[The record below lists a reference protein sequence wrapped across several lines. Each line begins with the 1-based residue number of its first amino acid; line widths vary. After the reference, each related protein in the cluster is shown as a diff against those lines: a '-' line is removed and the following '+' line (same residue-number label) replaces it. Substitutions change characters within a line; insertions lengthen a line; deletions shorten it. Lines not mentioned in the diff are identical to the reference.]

1 MKSLRRE
8 ARVHDGGDLHTDRRV
23 LGDLAA
29 TARLVARLLQLRVR
43 HEDRVEAGPRIGV
56 QVLEGRPEAGQSPE
70 LEEQVRVRA
79 MLLDGLDA
87 LRRPGVEMRVAD
99 EPSCKAAI
107 GAIASAPARAAGR
120 PGAELIGCAVVNR

>member
-1 MKSLRRE
+1 VKSLRRE
-8 ARVHDGGDLHTDRRV
+8 ARVHDGGDLHADRRV

-43 HEDRVEAGPRIGV
+43 HEVRVEAGPRIGV

-87 LRRPGVEMRVAD
+87 LRRPGVEMRAAD
-99 EPSCKAAI
+99 EPELQGSDRGHSLCSRK
-107 GAIASAPARAAGR
+107 GRREAGR
-120 PGAELIGCAVVNR
+120 